1 MIIHNPILTG
11 SFTVNGT
18 DVSSITGSAASITA
32 LNSYTASQNILN
44 GTYATTGSNTFA
56 GIQTVNSNLVVTG
69 SITAQTLVVQTV
81 TSSVDF
87 VTGST
92 RFGSISANTH
102 VFTGSVLISGSVT
115 TTKLIASST
124 VNSDPELASFT
135 NTSTGSAA
143 EAAIYI
149 KNGATTNDATFIET
163 TGTNFTTTGG
173 FIQDGGIVGTGTD
186 LSGGLSLM
194 VRANADMRFYT
205 NGHTNE
211 RMRISSS
218 GNIGIGTTNPSAL
231 LNIEKSTNSG
241 DYGVFPMAI
250 INNSLA
256 TQGNGTSSYNFAAI
270 YTNTGNGEV
279 KMGMQSSYAA
289 GTWEPQGILNVA
301 TNHPMVLKTNNTER
315 MRISSAGIITAP
327 SQVSFKA
334 YMAGAN
340 PYLSKSTNNTIPYNA
355 EEYDTQ
361 GNFST
366 STYRFTAP
374 VAGKYLFTVN
384 LNVFGLD
391 DTAYLN
397 LTLYIN
403 SSSTRYLYI
412 LANLPTGNT
421 GDTSISGSDI
431 LSLAAG
437 DTVAVRVYT
446 DGTGTFG
453 MSAGGLSYN
462 SFSGHLLG

>member
-1 MIIHNPILTG
+1 
-11 SFTVNGT
+11 
-18 DVSSITGSAASITA
+18 
-32 LNSYTASQNILN
+32 
-44 GTYATTGSNTFA
+44 
-56 GIQTVNSNLVVTG
+56 LV
-69 SITAQTLVVQTV
+69 
-81 TSSVDF
+81 
-87 VTGST
+87 
-92 RFGSISANTH
+92 
-102 VFTGSVLISGSVT
+102 SGSVT
-115 TTKLIASST
+115 TTNLIASST
-124 VNSDPELASFT
+124 YNGDPILASFT
-135 NTSTGSAA
+135 NASTGSAA

-163 TGTNFTTTGG
+163 TGTNFTTTYG
-173 FIQDGGIVGTGTD
+173 FVQDGGIIGTGTD

-218 GNIGIGTTNPSAL
+218 GNVGIGTTSPAAL

-315 MRISSAGIITAP
+315 MRITNAGIITAP

-334 YMAGAN
+334 YINYN
-340 PYLSKSTNNTIPYNA
+340 PEFSKSAYNTIPYNA

-384 LNVFGLD
+384 LNVFGLT
-391 DTAYLN
+391 DTAQLN

-412 LANLPTGNT
+412 FANLPTGNT

-437 DTVAVRVYT
+437 NTVEVRVYT
-446 DGTGTFG
+446 DGTGVFG
-453 MSAGGLSYN
+453 ASGGLAYN
-462 SFSGHLLG
+462 TFSGHLLG

>member
-18 DVSSITGSAASITA
+18 DVASITGSAASITA
-32 LNSYTASQNILN
+32 INSYTASQNILN

-81 TSSVDF
+81 TSSV
-87 VTGST
+87 VYSSGSNV
-92 RFGSISANTH
+92 FGNASSNTQT
-102 VFTGSVLISGSVT
+102 FTGSLLISGSSYFSGSVNST
-115 TTKLIASST
+115 NLVVSST
-124 VNSDPELASFT
+124 YSGDPVLASFT
-135 NTSTGSAA
+135 NASTGSAA

-163 TGTNFTTTGG
+163 TGTNFTTTYG
-173 FIQDGGIVGTGTD
+173 FVQDGGVIGTGTD

-211 RMRISSS
+211 RMRITS
-218 GNIGIGTTNPSAL
+218 GGLVGIGNTPNGWGGIWKPIQLGS
-231 LNIEKSTNSG
+231 
-241 DYGVFPMAI
+241 YGGYI
-250 INNSLA
+250 TGRTDNNSLWL
-256 TQGNGTSSYNFAAI
+256 GSNNYNNGTSFV
-270 YTNTGNGEV
+270 YTTTGPATNMYFGDAGEIV
-279 KMGMQSSYAA
+279 FR
-289 GTWEPQGILNVA
+289 NVA
-301 TNHPMVLKTNNTER
+301 SGTAGNTFSFTER
-315 MRISSAGIITAP
+315 MRISGSGIITMP
-327 SQVSFKA
+327 TQVSFKA
-334 YMAGAN
+334 YIAGAN
-340 PYLSKSTNNTIPYNA
+340 PEFSKSAYNTIPYNA

-384 LNVFGLD
+384 LNVFGLT
-391 DTAYLN
+391 DTAQLN

-412 LANLPTGNT
+412 FANLPTGNT

-431 LSLAAG
+431 LSLVAG
-437 DTVAVRVYT
+437 DTVEVRVYT
-446 DGTGTFG
+446 DGTGVFG
-453 MSAGGLSYN
+453 ASGGLAYN
-462 SFSGHLLG
+462 TFSGHLLG

>member
-1 MIIHNPILTG
+1 MGKNQSASNLTNIIKQDASGNITFVSGSTTLMTLNTAGVVSGSSPAAYAVTASYAD
-11 SFTVNGT
+11 SFTVKG
-18 DVSSITGSAASITA
+18 
-32 LNSYTASQNILN
+32 
-44 GTYATTGSNTFA
+44 
-56 GIQTVNSNLVVTG
+56 NL
-69 SITAQTLVVQTV
+69 TAQTLVVQTI
-81 TSSVDF
+81 TSSVSTI
-87 VTGST
+87 TGST
-92 RFGSISANTH
+92 QFGSSSINTH
-102 VFTGSVLISGSVT
+102 QFTGSVLVSGSVT
-115 TTKLIASST
+115 TTNLIASST
-124 VNSDPELASFT
+124 YNGDPILASFT
-135 NTSTGSAA
+135 NASTGSAA

-163 TGTNFTTTGG
+163 TGTNFTTTYG
-173 FIQDGGIVGTGTD
+173 FVQDGGIIGTGTD

-218 GNIGIGTTNPSAL
+218 GNVGIGTTSPAAL

-315 MRISSAGIITAP
+315 MRITNAGIITAP

-334 YMAGAN
+334 YINYN
-340 PYLSKSTNNTIPYNA
+340 PEFSKSAYNTIPYNA

-384 LNVFGLD
+384 LNVFGLT
-391 DTAYLN
+391 DTAQLN

-412 LANLPTGNT
+412 FANLPTGNT

-437 DTVAVRVYT
+437 NTVEVRVYT
-446 DGTGTFG
+446 DGTGVFG
-453 MSAGGLSYN
+453 ASGGLAYN
-462 SFSGHLLG
+462 TFSGHLLG

>member
-18 DVSSITGSAASITA
+18 DVASITSSAASITA

-69 SITAQTLVVQTV
+69 SITAQTLVVQTI
-81 TSSVDF
+81 TSSISTI
-87 VTGST
+87 TGST
-92 RFGSISANTH
+92 QFGSSSINTH
-102 VFTGSVLISGSVT
+102 QFTGSVLVSGSVT
-115 TTKLIASST
+115 TTKLIASSSI
-124 VNSDPELASFT
+124 NSDPELASFT
-135 NTSTGSAA
+135 NASTGSAA

-173 FIQDGGIVGTGTD
+173 FIQDGGVIGTGTA

-241 DYGVFPMAI
+241 DGGVFPMI
-250 INNSLA
+250 IVNNSLA

-270 YTNTGNGEV
+270 YTNTGNGAV
-279 KMGMQSSYAA
+279 QMAMQSSYAA

-315 MRISSAGIITAP
+315 MRITNAGIITAP

-334 YMAGAN
+334 YINYN
-340 PYLSKSTNNTIPYNA
+340 PELSKSAYNTIPYNA

-384 LNVFGLD
+384 LNVFGLT
-391 DTAYLN
+391 DTAQLN

-412 LANLPTGNT
+412 FANLPTGNT

-437 DTVAVRVYT
+437 NTVEVRVYT
-446 DGTGTFG
+446 DGTGVFG
-453 MSAGGLSYN
+453 ASGGLAYN
-462 SFSGHLLG
+462 TFSGHLLG